1 VSRTMPDRTDE
12 FIRLGMEGLVPPRP
26 GATAVADIMRHVQN
40 SERLR
45 ERLLTQRGTQSKTR
59 RFALAAYWG
68 GSAMASAW
76 ILWQLPWPQQMPS
89 IFAEHWAWLA
99 PALSVV
105 LLSGSTLTRWL
116 NGIRTRLFGSHIY
129 QGGRS

>member
-1 VSRTMPDRTDE
+1 MPDRTDE
-12 FIRLGMEGLVPPRP
+12 FIRLGMKGLAPPRP
-26 GATAVADIMRHVQN
+26 RTTVVADIMRHVQN
-40 SERLR
+40 SERQR
-45 ERLLTQRGTQSKTR
+45 ERLLTQRGPQPKTR

-68 GSAMASAW
+68 ISAMASAW

-89 IFAEHWAWLA
+89 IFAEYWVWLA
-99 PALSVV
+99 PTLGVA

-116 NGIRTRLFGSHIY
+116 NGIRTRLFGSHIH